1 MERKMHK
8 AWKGMGLTL
17 KVIGIDLAG
26 PANHKDTVMS
36 VFQTDGDLLIFE
48 NVIDYAS
55 DEEILTA
62 IQAISSKESVVIGI
76 DAPLSY
82 QDGGGDRPQDKSI
95 REFIKRYGLLGSS
108 IMPPTLTKMVYLT
121 LRGIGLTRRILQMND
136 SQHIRMVEVHPGA
149 AIGTRIGPDKIEY
162 ALHYKKELNSRKAV
176 YDWFKVAGLMEIPM
190 EFIQTSHSIDS
201 CACALA
207 AWHWSD
213 ETKQPTWHWKEK
225 TSEHPFE
232 FCC

>member
-1 MERKMHK
+1 MKDTCEIERNGIDM
-8 AWKGMGLTL
+8 

-36 VFQTDGDLLIFE
+36 IFQADGNLLIFE
-48 NVIDYAS
+48 NVIDHAS
-55 DEEILTA
+55 DEKIFKA
-62 IQAISSKESVVIGI
+62 IQEIASNEPIVIGI

-121 LRGIGLTRRILQMND
+121 LRGIGLTRRIMQMTD
-136 SQHIRMVEVHPGA
+136 SQHIQIVEVHPGA
-149 AIGTRIGPDKIEY
+149 SIGTRIGPDKIEH
-162 ALHYKKELNSRKAV
+162 ALHYKKELDSRKAV
-176 YDWFKVAGLMEIPM
+176 FDWFKLVGLMGIPI

-207 AWHWSD
+207 AWYWGD
-213 ETKQPTWHWKEK
+213 ETKQPTWQWKEK
-225 TSEHPFE
+225 TAQHPFE